1 MRPLKKFYEKYGER
15 VYVTGFG
22 VGYSTD
28 MPCILKIEQA
38 SIDKGLGDYF
48 VYKYLELNDG
58 SCIAQIDI
66 FLHYLKKHG
75 LKKFSCAD
83 VTKEVDQMLEKN
95 RCS

>member
-1 MRPLKKFYEKYGER
+1 MNPEQWLSLKWNG
-15 VYVTGFG
+15 G
-22 VGYSTD
+22 STMSD
-28 MPCILKIEQA
+28 RWLNQSKIIQCILKIEQE

-66 FLHYLKKHG
+66 SCIILKTWP
-75 LKKFSCAD
+75 KKISCVD